1 MSSDLKEVKE
11 LKDLICRKK
20 VSIIKKKYER
30 SEKRI
35 YKKLLAFNK
44 DKNEEYLTKCI
55 FIEFKKR
62 YFSTLCKR
70 VDELINSC
78 ILDIEPAMREFV
90 FEKRRNR
97 AFEVLVL
104 IKNILDRNC
113 IRWAIMD
120 EYIKCREKC
129 MCPESIC
136 IVVCK
141 EHMNAECNVFNVIG
155 EKKGT
160 NIYMING
167 VEVHLSFG
175 YAIENRSYNLGE
187 YDIGY
192 CNLESEEIPVLVEP
206 RKS

>member
-35 YKKLLAFNK
+35 YKKLLASNK

-141 EHMNAECNVFNVIG
+141 EHKNAACNVFNVIG